1 MKRILLI
8 LTVLTI
14 SHIGIGQTL
23 LYRTAVIH
31 TNPTTL
37 RGGTC
42 RSWTANSV
50 ISYYQEQDTHYFAVV
65 YENSTTMDAIKFV
78 NGNYSIYDFC
88 VLGDSIYLCGTKE
101 GRSVVGCI
109 NINDITSSVPSSQ
122 IEEKYFDSLVS
133 VNKLVAYYQPGNR
146 YAHVAAI
153 GERRYYA
160 NPHTRLRSYMI
171 DVCFGPGPF
180 GYSARVQSYVDQD
193 DTSQIERLYDV
204 VSTKNYIAFVGIITN
219 SSSLTIRKCD
229 KSGIFSTNT
238 HETIFQYRLPYYG
251 VPYAVAL
258 KDDKIATASECIII
272 NQVENATHVRLFDLP
287 TMTMYAAQSMSS
299 PYKSFIN
306 DLTYMPYDNTL
317 LLVHVDQNGSYP
329 DHRVVYFKLSATP
342 PYNTYAITTADKRN
356 LSSITLHNSRFFIVS
371 DGEKIM
377 SHYKPWVHPSN
388 TCINID
394 TREIQDLDLI
404 PYDKI
409 QYTGHLVDGNPDHT
423 PFFPT
428 ALSYSSDCIQR

>member
-31 TNPTTL
+31 TNQTTL

-42 RSWTANSV
+42 RSWTANSA
-50 ISYYQEQDTHYFAVV
+50 ITYFREQDTHYFAVV

-88 VLGDSIYLCGTKE
+88 VLGDSIYLCGTK
-101 GRSVVGCI
+101 GGKGVVGCI
-109 NINDITSSVPSSQ
+109 NINSITSFVLPLK
-122 IEEKYFDSLVS
+122 ITEKYFDSLVS

-153 GERRYYA
+153 GEYSPY
-160 NPHTRLRSYMI
+160 TRPRAYMI

-180 GYSARVQSYVDQD
+180 DYAKKVMSYVNPD
-193 DTSQIERLYDV
+193 DTNQIERLYDV
-204 VSTKNYIAFVGIITN
+204 VSTKNYIAFVGVLTN
-219 SSSLTIRKCD
+219 SGSLTIRKCD

-238 HETIFQYRLPYYG
+238 YETIFQYRLPYSG
-251 VPYAVAL
+251 IPYAVAM

-272 NQVENATHVRLFDLP
+272 SNVANATHVRLFDLP
-287 TMTMYAAQSMSS
+287 TMNMYAAQSMSS
-299 PYKSFIN
+299 PFKSSIY
-306 DLTYMPYDNTL
+306 DLTYMPYDSTL

-329 DHRVVYFKLSATP
+329 DHRVVYFQLSATP

-377 SHYKPWVHPSN
+377 SHYKPWVSPQN

-394 TREIQDLDLI
+394 TRVIQDLDLI

-409 QYTGHLVDGNPDHT
+409 QHTGRLVDGDT
-423 PFFPT
+423 TRTQFLPT
-428 ALSYSSDCIQR
+428 ALSYSADCIQ